1 MERTLVI
8 RPASL
13 IFLGMCPNNHFC
25 TTLFFAQGKSSV
37 CVNDII
43 LYATHIRDESKN
55 VCFRGTVKGA
65 GLVESCFCAVCVI
78 LFYVTLDKIDYFV
91 K

>member
-1 MERTLVI
+1 MEECDGKDFGYQTCKSYLPGYVQI
-8 RPASL
+8 
-13 IFLGMCPNNHFC
+13 
-25 TTLFFAQGKSSV
+25 TTFVPQGKSSV

-65 GLVESCFCAVCVI
+65 GLVESCFYAVCVI
-78 LFYVTLDKIDYFV
+78 LFYVPLDKIDYFV